1 MNELGWFQPPWRARN
16 EGEGV
21 PEGSMPF
28 AKGPSQKNR
37 DVSWRVSAASLVN
50 GAPFYYT
57 REHHPSTILI
67 SPSLSPRAAYGSPLF
82 LSLFPAGQTSPS
94 IIDLVE
100 NIYYEKTSARQ
111 AKMLETF
118 FIRFESFPFAD
129 EGLLWEI
136 WIQTMFRSIWRHIIF
151 LLFFHVY
158 YSYFLYSIVFYHKM
172 YQLTKFIYYPII
184 GE

>member
-1 MNELGWFQPPWRARN
+1 MNESGWFQPPWRARN

-82 LSLFPAGQTSPS
+82 LSLSLSLSSRTNKSKHYRPCREYLLREDECTPGQ
-94 IIDLVE
+94 
-100 NIYYEKTSARQ
+100 NARNV
-111 AKMLETF
+111 F
-118 FIRFESFPFAD
+118 HSVR
-129 EGLLWEI
+129 
-136 WIQTMFRSIWRHIIF
+136 IF
-151 LLFFHVY
+151 SGSLR
-158 YSYFLYSIVFYHKM
+158 
-172 YQLTKFIYYPII
+172 
-184 GE
+184 G